1 MGLRP
6 HINYKEKQ
14 NMATTDVKARFETG
28 GTATGAAVIAAEQD
42 PADGAN
48 LTLEAAAA
56 TFAQGDDGSCTVQR
70 ITLTSGSGDDNSDV
84 TYTVTGTDHNGATI
98 TEDITGP
105 AGGAT
110 VTSTK
115 FYNTVTQITGNG
127 AATTDISAGV
137 TSVGMHAVFF
147 SGRTRVRGM
156 HGVISSAD
164 NFLFKTTSSTGTTI
178 MTIAADSGDLDPYIP
193 DDGVLFTDGCF
204 LPMDQGDITGLTVYL
219 DG

>member
-1 MGLRP
+1 
-6 HINYKEKQ
+6 
-14 NMATTDVKARFETG
+14 MATDVKARFATG

-42 PADGAN
+42 PGDGAN

-56 TFAQGDDGSCTVQR
+56 TFAQADDGSCTVQK

-84 TYTVTGTDHNGATI
+84 TYTVVGTDHDGNSI

-115 FYNTVTQITGNG
+115 FYNTVTSITGNG
-127 AATTDISAGV
+127 AATEDVAAGV
-137 TSVGMHAVFF
+137 TSVGMHAVLFA
-147 SGRTRVRGM
+147 GRTRIKGM

-164 NFLFKTTSSTGTTI
+164 NFLFKTTSSTGATV
-178 MTIAADSGDLDPYIP
+178 MTIPADAGDLDPYIP
-193 DDGVLFTDGCF
+193 DDGVLFSAGAY

-219 DG
+219 DA